1 MFHSNVCGEG
11 CDYNIVRAMG
21 IDVGARRIGLAISDV
36 TRTLAR
42 PLMTLEVANPG
53 DVVEGVDRVAAE
65 VSKLAGEDDS
75 LSTIVVGLPVR
86 LDGSPNDQT
95 SRVNAFI
102 ARLKERT
109 SIPVVTADER
119 LTSVEAESR
128 LAGRVKDWRE
138 RKKKLDA
145 AAAAIILQD
154 YLDQQT
160 G

>member
-1 MFHSNVCGEG
+1 
-11 CDYNIVRAMG
+11 MG
-21 IDVGARRIGLAISDV
+21 IDVGARRIGIAISDV

-53 DVVEGVDRVAAE
+53 DVIEGVDRVAAE